1 MVETIKRYA
10 KFVIAA
16 AGFAALVA
24 TEVILTPD
32 QDLSEPEGWVRVAIA
47 VATALL
53 VKQVRN
59 EDVSADD
66 GVPDHAEV

>member
-10 KFVIAA
+10 KFVVAA
-16 AGFAALVA
+16 AGTATLVA
-24 TEVILTPD
+24 SEIILTPD
-32 QDLSEPEGWVRVAIA
+32 QDLSEPDGWIRVAIA

-59 EDVSADD
+59 A
-66 GVPDHAEV
+66 GAPAKA